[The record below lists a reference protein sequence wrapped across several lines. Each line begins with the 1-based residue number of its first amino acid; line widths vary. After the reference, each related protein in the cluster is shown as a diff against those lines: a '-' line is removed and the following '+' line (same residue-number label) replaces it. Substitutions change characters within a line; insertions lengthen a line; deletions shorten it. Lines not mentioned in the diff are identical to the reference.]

1 MDHVEVLM
9 RLFEAGG
16 QSIPGFEL
24 QRTTH
29 VSAKVMEQALADLMA
44 ASLVVAGDAEAT
56 YRFAPSTRDAAEATE
71 ALSKLYHQRP
81 VTLVKLVYTQPPN
94 PVVLF
99 SDAFR
104 MRDRPEDE

>member
-1 MDHVEVLM
+1 M
-9 RLFEAGG
+9 RLFEADGK
-16 QSIPGFEL
+16 PVAGFEL

-44 ASLVVAGDAEAT
+44 ASLVVTGDAEAT
-56 YRFAPSTRDAAEATE
+56 YRYAPGSRDAAEATE
-71 ALSKLYHQRP
+71 ALATLYHQRP

-104 MRDRPEDE
+104 IGDKPKDD

>member
-1 MDHVEVLM
+1 M
-9 RLFEAGG
+9 RLFEADGKP
-16 QSIPGFEL
+16 IAGFEL

-56 YRFAPSTRDAAEATE
+56 YRYAPATRDAADATE
-71 ALSKLYHQRP
+71 ALAKLYHQRP